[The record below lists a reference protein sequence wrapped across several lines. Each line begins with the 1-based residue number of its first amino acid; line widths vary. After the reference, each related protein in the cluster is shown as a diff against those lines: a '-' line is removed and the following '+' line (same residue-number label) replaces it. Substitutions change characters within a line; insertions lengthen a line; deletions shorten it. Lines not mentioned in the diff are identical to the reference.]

1 MESTGEMRGRW
12 DMLYVVTGGSGS
24 GKSVYAEQ
32 LAVTIFKRK
41 RDENKSRSVEMPRL
55 YYIATMHPA
64 DEECLN
70 RIKRHREMRKDKGF
84 ITIERSVGLE
94 QINAGKQDIVL
105 IECMS
110 NLLANEMYLADG
122 RIRRNGQYAEAEEQL
137 KNAVFYP
144 MKRLAE
150 NAGCVIVVTNEV
162 FSEGKH
168 YDEETERYCRLL
180 GTINSWLGKLA
191 DGLVEVVCAI
201 PLYRKG
207 EIPCLN
213 Q

>member
-1 MESTGEMRGRW
+1 
-12 DMLYVVTGGSGS
+12 MLYVVTGGSAS
-24 GKSVYAEQ
+24 GKSEYAEQ
-32 LAVTIFKRK
+32 LAVAIFKQK
-41 RDENKSRSVEMPRL
+41 LEENKSRGAEMSKL

-70 RIKRHREMRKDKGF
+70 RIKRHREKRKDKGF

-94 QINAGKQDIVL
+94 QIDVRKQDIVL

-122 RIRRNGQYAEAEEQL
+122 RMREWRHCEQEQL
-137 KNAVFYP
+137 ERVVLYP

-150 NAGCVIVVTNEV
+150 SAGCVIVVTNEV
-162 FSEGKH
+162 FSDGKH
-168 YDEETERYCRLL
+168 YDKETERYCRLL
-180 GTINSWLGKLA
+180 GKINNWLGKMA

-201 PLYRKG
+201 PLYKKG
-207 EIPCLN
+207 GIPCLN